1 MRLATR
7 FVRIHRFVDS
17 MLAWGGCQP
26 ISDSSMADIRQ
37 ELEELEPDASIGP
50 VITPDDAPRLFE
62 MLEQVAQA
70 MKVKVPRE
78 VRLSCLPA
86 CGILEFNVRPGVR
99 RPVLIIG
106 LPVLHIWSMEELES
120 VLAHELAHLRHRDI
134 DFQREV
140 LGWTRSMRSRIDSAP
155 PHTARYWR
163 RRLAESM
170 LAWVEFFARPVSRQ
184 MEFRAD
190 KCSAETIGSASLA
203 CALEKLAVVQPIFT
217 EVLSRTDGS
226 ANTNI
231 YRLFSRT
238 WRRLKGPAYNQL
250 RQKLID
256 EVTPQED
263 DLHPPV
269 SQRIDRL
276 RNLHQDPDADPYP
289 SLHVLDN
296 PSEIEQLL
304 HNHLFARPEDRPS
317 TFKETQG

>member
-1 MRLATR
+1 MRLATS
-7 FVRIHRFVDS
+7 FVRLHRFGDRI
-17 MLAWGGCQP
+17 LAWGGCQP

-37 ELEELEPDASIGP
+37 ELEDLEPDDSIGP
-50 VITPDDAPRLFE
+50 VITNDDAPRLFG
-62 MLEQVAQA
+62 MLDQVARA

-86 CGILEFNVRPGVR
+86 CGIFEFNARPGVR
-99 RPVLIIG
+99 RPVLVIG
-106 LPVLHIWSMEELES
+106 LPVLHIWSMEELGS

-140 LGWTRSMRSRIDSAP
+140 LGWARSMRQRIDAAS
-155 PHTARYWR
+155 PHTSKFWR

-170 LAWVEFFARPVSRQ
+170 LTWVEYFARPVSRQ

-190 KCSAETIGSASLA
+190 MCSADTIGSASLA
-203 CALEKLAVVQPIFT
+203 SALEKLAVVQPIFE
-217 EVLSRTDGS
+217 EVISRADRS
-226 ANTNI
+226 AETNI
-231 YRLFSRT
+231 YRLLSKT
-238 WRRLKGPAYNQL
+238 WRQLRGTPYNQL
-250 RQKLID
+250 RQKLVD
-256 EVTPQED
+256 DVTPQED

-269 SQRIDRL
+269 RQRIGRL
-276 RNLHQDPDADPYP
+276 RDYHQAQGADPYP

-304 HNHLFARPEDRPS
+304 HNHLFARPQDRRS